1 MKITAKQVKE
11 LRDKTGAGM
20 MDCKKALTETDGDM
34 EKAVDWLREK
44 GISQAEKKSSRAAAE
59 GVCEVN
65 TEGNKAIMFEL
76 NCETDF
82 VAQNDKFVALT
93 KKISDALL
101 ASDAKNDEE
110 AFDVEVE
117 GKPMKDLLLESITS
131 LGENISFR
139 RFSVYEKENEEIFGA
154 YIHMGGK
161 IASLVVLKD
170 GDETLAKDIAMHIAA
185 MKPKYLERGEIS
197 EDVLER
203 ERQVLKNEALN
214 ENKEAKKPK
223 PEHIIAKIIEGR
235 LAKNLKEIC
244 LVDQPFVKDADV
256 SVGEHVKRNGAT
268 IVRFARLAVGEGIDK
283 KDENFADEVM
293 SQINE

>member
-65 TEGNKAIMFEL
+65 AEGNKAIMFEL

-82 VAQNDKFVALT
+82 VAQNDKFIALT

-110 AFDVEVE
+110 ALEVEVD
-117 GKPMKDLLLESITS
+117 GKPVKDLLLESITS

-139 RFSVYEKENEEIFGA
+139 RFSVYEKEDGETFGS

-161 IASLVVLKD
+161 IASLAVLED
-170 GDETLAKDIAMHIAA
+170 GDETLAKDIAMHVAA

-203 ERQVLKNEALN
+203 ERQILKNEALN
-214 ENKEAKKPK
+214 ENREAKKPK

-244 LVDQPFVKDADV
+244 LVDQPFVKDADIT
-256 SVGEHVKRNGAT
+256 VGEYVKKNGAT